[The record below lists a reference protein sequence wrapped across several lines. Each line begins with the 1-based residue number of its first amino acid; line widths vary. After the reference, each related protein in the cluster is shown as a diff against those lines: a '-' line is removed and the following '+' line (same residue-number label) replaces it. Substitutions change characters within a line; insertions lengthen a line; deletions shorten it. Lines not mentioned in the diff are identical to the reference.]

1 MIRGA
6 VGAVGIRARKD
17 IAMKK
22 ISFLCLIALALMFQ
36 STLASQSSNNAK
48 IVARDISGV
57 LDGRFTFSGPWA
69 GPWDVDGCLSGNLR
83 HLGLSEMQTSH
94 ITDPVTGSLSGGTFT
109 IESANGDLIQG
120 SYTASADMISDDQVQ
135 GTATL
140 SITGGTGR
148 FDGATGTVDASFL
161 ETLDDLTYSS
171 AKVTWYLAGT
181 IYY

>member
-1 MIRGA
+1 
-6 VGAVGIRARKD
+6 
-17 IAMKK
+17 MKK
-22 ISFLCLIALALMFQ
+22 IAFLSVLVLVLTIP
-36 STLASQSSNNAK
+36 STVVSKSNSNAK
-48 IVARDISGV
+48 VVPKEISGTM
-57 LDGRFTFSGPWA
+57 DGRFAFDGPWE
-69 GPWDVDGCLSGNLR
+69 GPWEVTGDLSGTLH
-83 HLGLSEMQTSH
+83 HLGLSGMQTSH
-94 ITDPVTGSLSGGTFT
+94 ITSPTGSLTGGTFT